1 MESEEALRHYANLF
15 RAFQKEQFFFAV
27 GNNAIA
33 PNEIGAYL
41 VQDAHYLEALRDRL
55 RDLAQLV
62 EDPGAQSVLRQHSRD
77 AEGLPAVA
85 RTIVERDLRLPELLH
100 EGPDSTTRGYIDHQR
115 QSVCSG
121 GREGILSI
129 LPCYLFYPFFV
140 RAIRSKVLD
149 SEILQKCLPFI
160 STEQQARRWVQQI
173 LGVGKHFGLA
183 NPLEEGE
190 TPFVRSARYEAA
202 MLDMAMKRKTLDCLR
217 GN

>member
-1 MESEEALRHYANLF
+1 MASQATIQSRCKLCSRTQTRWLDSGAGHFGRAHGFRQIKELMESEEALRHYANLF

-149 SEILQKCLPFI
+149 S
-160 STEQQARRWVQQI
+160 
-173 LGVGKHFGLA
+173 
-183 NPLEEGE
+183 
-190 TPFVRSARYEAA
+190 
-202 MLDMAMKRKTLDCLR
+202 
-217 GN
+217 